1 MSLRTFV
8 LALAGAAS
16 VPAFAQ
22 AQAPAAAATPGINEN
37 AAPKPQ
43 MIKKTVCRRVDDE
56 ENTGSRLGAAPKI
69 CKVIEV
75 PAPADGVPKPELGS
89 R

>member
-1 MSLRTFV
+1 MHLRYVALAV
-8 LALAGAAS
+8 LAATSAPISAQT
-16 VPAFAQ
+16 PA
-22 AQAPAAAATPGINEN
+22 PVSPVTPGTSEI

-69 CKVIEV
+69 CKIIEV
-75 PAPADGVPKPELGS
+75 PAPAGGALKPERGS

>member
-8 LALAGAAS
+8 LVLAVAAS
-16 VPAFAQ
+16 APAFAQ
-22 AQAPAAAATPGINEN
+22 AQAPAATATPGSSEI

-75 PAPADGVPKPELGS
+75 PAPAGGAPKPERGS

>member
-8 LALAGAAS
+8 LALAVAVSA
-16 VPAFAQ
+16 PAFAQ
-22 AQAPAAAATPGINEN
+22 APAATATPGSGEN

-69 CKVIEV
+69 CKIIEV
-75 PAPADGVPKPELGS
+75 PAPAGGAPKPERGS